1 MSRWQSD
8 MVVLVPDKNL
18 EAAIAGLLSRPQA
31 LGIRQMKFK
40 IYVHA
45 CRDSGCFL
53 DSQNFLRPWTDLYA
67 HALVLFD
74 RFGCGQEAQSRES
87 LEQIVER
94 RLFDA
99 GWDDRAAVI
108 VLDPEL
114 EIWVWSSS
122 PHVDRCLGW
131 EGKQPKLRT
140 WLSSQGFWPENTPK
154 PSDPKKAIEQALRKV
169 QKPRSSSLYEQL
181 AKSVSLQGCTDQAFA
196 KFKEVLKAWV
206 LV

>member
-1 MSRWQSD
+1 MSRWESD
-8 MVVLVPDKNL
+8 MVVLVSDKNL

-31 LGIRQMKFK
+31 LDIRQMKFK
-40 IYVHA
+40 IHVHPW
-45 CRDSGCFL
+45 RDSGCLL
-53 DSQNFLRPWTDLYA
+53 DSHNFLRPLTDLYA

-74 RFGCGQEAQSRES
+74 RFGCGQEGQSRES
-87 LEQIVER
+87 LERMVER
-94 RLFDA
+94 QLSDT
-99 GWDDRAAVI
+99 GWNDRAAVI

-131 EGKQPKLRT
+131 EGKQPKLRP
-140 WLSSQGFWPENTPK
+140 WLCSQGLWPENTLK

-181 AKSVSLQGCTDQAFA
+181 AKAVSLQGCTDQAFA
-196 KFKEVLKAWV
+196 KFKQVLQRWA